1 MVSIESWRIKQKE
14 WLVLEEDRTSQ
25 SDVIK
30 AFWKPWG
37 HVFTYIMQLPRTCI
51 LQKIW
56 GRSAELSNEQAQFV
70 ENILL
75 QRIMGF
81 IGW

>member
-1 MVSIESWRIKQKE
+1 MLSSESWHIKQKE
-14 WLVLEEDRTSQ
+14 WLVLEEDSTSQ
-25 SDVIK
+25 SDVLK
-30 AFWKPWG
+30 VFRKLWW

-75 QRIMGF
+75 QHIMDF

>member
-1 MVSIESWRIKQKE
+1 
-14 WLVLEEDRTSQ
+14 
-25 SDVIK
+25 
-30 AFWKPWG
+30 
-37 HVFTYIMQLPRTCI
+37 MQLPRTCI

-56 GRSAELSNEQAQFV
+56 GRSAELSNEQAHFV

-75 QRIMGF
+75 QHIMGF